1 MSTYEAI
8 IGLEIHAQLLTQSK
22 AFCADSTAFGDEPNT
37 NVSAI
42 SLGHPGTLP
51 KLNKKAV
58 ELAIKMGLATHSK
71 IDKHCYFARK
81 NYFYPDLPKGYQT
94 TQDKTP
100 ICTDGYID
108 LKINQQT
115 KRIGIQRIHLEEDA
129 GKSIHDQDPFDTLID
144 LNRAGVPLIEIVSKP
159 DLRSAQEAAAYIA
172 EIRKMVRY
180 LDICDGNME
189 EGSLRCD
196 VNVSVR
202 LKGENT
208 FRTRCEIKNLN
219 SIRNVERAIEYEI
232 ERQTQIYEA
241 GGTIEQETRNFDPV
255 SGTTSSMRTKETAHD
270 YRYFPE
276 PDLLPLYLQDSYI
289 EQIAA
294 SLPALPAQR
303 YEKYIHQFKLS
314 DFEATTIIEQKEISD
329 YFEALVK
336 VCNHPK
342 QAANW
347 IMGPIKTYL
356 NDTATHIKQFPLTPH
371 HISQIIDLILQDKIS
386 ATAAKEVVF
395 RQMIKQPHLTAF
407 EIATQQGVLQESDAA
422 TIKPLIDEIIQKF
435 PNQVQEYKK
444 GKTGV
449 LGFLVGQVMKAS
461 GGKANPK
468 LVNQMMQEA
477 LHN

>member
-1 MSTYEAI
+1 MKTYEPI
-8 IGLEIHAQLLTQSK
+8 IGLEIHAQLLTKSK
-22 AFCADSTAFGDEPNT
+22 AFCADSAAFGDEPNT

-51 KLNKKAV
+51 RMNKKCV
-58 ELAIKMGLATHSK
+58 ELAIKMGIVTHCK

-108 LKINQQT
+108 IKIGET
-115 KRIGIQRIHLEEDA
+115 IKRIGIQRIHLEEDA

-159 DLRSAQEAAAYIA
+159 DMRSAQEAAAYIT
-172 EIRKMVRY
+172 EIRKIVRY

-202 LKGENT
+202 LQGETT
-208 FRTRCEIKNLN
+208 FRTRAEIKNLN
-219 SIRNVERAIEYEI
+219 SIRNVERAIGYEI
-232 ERQTQIYEA
+232 QRQIGIYEA

-276 PDLLPLYLQDSYI
+276 PDLLPLQIEDSYI
-289 EQIAA
+289 EQLAA

-303 YEKYIHQFKLS
+303 YEKYTQELKLS

-329 YFEALVK
+329 YFEELVK
-336 VCNHPK
+336 VSKHPK
-342 QAANW
+342 QSANW
-347 IMGPIKTYL
+347 VMGAIKTYL
-356 NDTATHIKQFPLTPH
+356 NETATHIEQFPLTPA
-371 HISQIIDLILQDKIS
+371 HIAQIIELILQDKVS
-386 ATAAKEVVF
+386 TTAAKEVIFVEMLKNP
-395 RQMIKQPHLTAF
+395 QLSAL
-407 EIATQQGVLQESDAA
+407 EIATQKGVLQQSNAEDL
-422 TIKPLIDEIIQKF
+422 KPYIDEVIAKF
-435 PNQVQEYKK
+435 PAQVQEYKK

-468 LVNQMMQEA
+468 LVNQMMQDVLA
-477 LHN
+477 

>member
-1 MSTYEAI
+1 MNTYEAI

-22 AFCADSTAFGDEPNT
+22 AFCADSTTFGDEPNT

-58 ELAIKMGLATHSK
+58 ELAIKMGLATHCK
-71 IDKHCYFARK
+71 IDRQCYFARK
-81 NYFYPDLPKGYQT
+81 NYFYPDLPKGYQI

-100 ICTDGYID
+100 ICTDGYIEVKVGQT
-108 LKINQQT
+108 LK
-115 KRIGIQRIHLEEDA
+115 KIGIQRIHLEEDA

-159 DLRSAQEAAAYIA
+159 DMRSAQEAGAYIS
-172 EIRKMVRY
+172 EIRKIVRY

-202 LKGENT
+202 LQGEST

-232 ERQTQIYEA
+232 QRQIQIYQA
-241 GGTIEQETRNFDPV
+241 GGIVEQETRNFDPI
-255 SGTTSSMRTKETAHD
+255 SGTTSAMRTKETAHD

-276 PDLLPLYLQDSYI
+276 PDLLPLQIDEEYI
-289 EQIAA
+289 RQIAA
-294 SLPALPAQR
+294 ALPALPAQR
-303 YEKYIHQFKLS
+303 YEKYIREFNLS
-314 DFEATTIIEQKEISD
+314 DFEATTITEQKEISD

-336 VCNHPK
+336 ASNHPK

-347 IMGPIKTYL
+347 VMGPIKTYL
-356 NDTATHIKQFPLTPH
+356 NETATSITKFPLTPPQVA
-371 HISQIIDLILQDKIS
+371 QIIELILQNKIS
-386 ATAAKEVVF
+386 TTAAKEVVF
-395 RQMIKQPHLTAF
+395 PQMIKHPQLTAL
-407 EIATQQGVLQESDAA
+407 EIATQHNVIQQSDTQA
-422 TIKPLIDEIIQKF
+422 IKPLIEEIIQKF
-435 PNQVQEYKK
+435 PAQVQEYKK
-444 GKTGV
+444 GKKGV

-468 LVNQMMQEA
+468 IVNQMMQEA
-477 LHN
+477 LQ

>member
-1 MSTYEAI
+1 MKTYEAI

-22 AFCADSTAFGDEPNT
+22 AFCADNAAFGDEPNT
-37 NVSAI
+37 NISAI

-51 KLNKKAV
+51 RMNKKSV
-58 ELAIKMGLATHSK
+58 ELAIKMGIVTHCQ

-100 ICTDGYID
+100 ICTEGHID
-108 LKINQQT
+108 LRIGEST

-129 GKSIHDQDPFDTLID
+129 GKSIHDQDPYDTLID

-159 DLRSAQEAAAYIA
+159 DMRSAQEAAAYIT
-172 EIRKMVRY
+172 EIRKIVRY

-202 LKGENT
+202 LQEENT
-208 FRTRCEIKNLN
+208 FRTRAEIKNLN

-232 ERQTQIYEA
+232 QRQIKIYEA

-276 PDLLPLYLQDSYI
+276 PDLLPLQIEDSYI
-289 EQIAA
+289 QQLANN
-294 SLPALPAQR
+294 LPALPAQR
-303 YEKYIHQFKLS
+303 YEKYTKELKLS
-314 DFEATTIIEQKEISD
+314 DFEATTILEQKEISD
-329 YFEALVK
+329 YFEELVK
-336 VCNHPK
+336 VSGNPK
-342 QAANW
+342 QSANW
-347 IMGPIKTYL
+347 VMGSIKTYL
-356 NDTATHIKQFPLTPH
+356 NETATRIQQFPLTPT
-371 HISQIIDLILQDKIS
+371 HIAQIIELIVQDKIS
-386 ATAAKEVVF
+386 VTTAKEVVF
-395 RQMIKQPHLTAF
+395 TEMLKNPELTAS
-407 EIATQQGVLQESDAA
+407 EIATQKGVLQQSNTNEL
-422 TIKPLIDEIIQKF
+422 KPFIDEVITKF
-435 PNQVQEYKK
+435 PAQVQEYKN

-477 LHN
+477 LA

>member
-1 MSTYEAI
+1 MKTYEAI

-22 AFCADSTAFGDEPNT
+22 AFCADNAAFGDEPNT

-51 KLNKKAV
+51 KMNKKSV
-58 ELAIKMGLATHSK
+58 ELAIKMGIVTHCQ

-100 ICTDGYID
+100 ICTEGYID
-108 LKINQQT
+108 IKVGEYI

-159 DLRSAQEAAAYIA
+159 DMRSAQEAAAYIT
-172 EIRKMVRY
+172 EIRKIVRY

-202 LKGENT
+202 LKGETN
-208 FRTRCEIKNLN
+208 FRTRTEIKNLN

-232 ERQTQIYEA
+232 QRQTQIYEA

-276 PDLLPLYLQDSYI
+276 PDLLPLQIEDSYI
-289 EQIAA
+289 QHLAN

-303 YEKYIHQFKLS
+303 YEKYTKELKLS
-314 DFEATTIIEQKEISD
+314 DFEATTILEQKEISD
-329 YFEALVK
+329 YFEELVK
-336 VCNHPK
+336 VSQNPK
-342 QAANW
+342 QSANW
-347 IMGPIKTYL
+347 VMGPIKTYL
-356 NDTATHIKQFPLTPH
+356 NETATHIQQFPLTPA
-371 HISQIIDLILQDKIS
+371 HIAQIIELIIQDKIS
-386 ATAAKEVVF
+386 TTAAKEVVF
-395 RQMIKQPHLTAF
+395 IEMLKNPSLSAL
-407 EIATQQGVLQESDAA
+407 EIATQKGVLQQSNTEDL
-422 TIKPLIDEIIQKF
+422 KPLIENIIQKF
-435 PNQVQEYKK
+435 PAQVQEYKN
-444 GKTGV
+444 GKTGI

-477 LHN
+477 LN

>member
-1 MSTYEAI
+1 MKKYEAI

-22 AFCADSTAFGDEPNT
+22 AYCADNAAFGDEPNT
-37 NVSAI
+37 NISAI

-51 KLNKKAV
+51 KMNKKSV
-58 ELAIKMGLATHSK
+58 ELAVKMGIVTHCQ

-81 NYFYPDLPKGYQT
+81 NYFYPDLPKGYQI

-100 ICTDGYID
+100 ICTEGYID
-108 LKINQQT
+108 LKIGET
-115 KRIGIQRIHLEEDA
+115 IKKIGIQRIHLEEDA

-159 DLRSAQEAAAYIA
+159 DMRSAQEAAAYIT
-172 EIRKMVRY
+172 EIRKIVRY

-202 LKGENT
+202 LEGESAL
-208 FRTRCEIKNLN
+208 RTRAEIKNLN

-232 ERQTQIYEA
+232 QRQIQVYEA

-276 PDLLPLYLQDSYI
+276 PDLLPLQIEDSYI
-289 EQIAA
+289 QHLATT
-294 SLPALPAQR
+294 LPALPAQR
-303 YEKYIHQFKLS
+303 YQKYTKEWKLS
-314 DFEATTIIEQKEISD
+314 DFEATTILEQKEISD
-329 YFEALVK
+329 YFEALVDVSK
-336 VCNHPK
+336 HPK
-342 QAANW
+342 QSANW
-347 IMGPIKTYL
+347 VMGAIKTYL
-356 NDTATHIKQFPLTPH
+356 NETATHIQQFPLSPA
-371 HISQIIDLILQDKIS
+371 HIAQIIELILQDKIS
-386 ATAAKEVVF
+386 TTAAKEVVF
-395 RQMIKQPHLTAF
+395 TEMLKNPNLTAL
-407 EIATQQGVLQESDAA
+407 EIATQKGVLQQSNTDDL
-422 TIKPLIDEIIQKF
+422 KPFIDEVIAKF
-435 PNQVQEYKK
+435 PAQVQEYKK

-477 LHN
+477 LG

>member
-1 MSTYEAI
+1 MKTYEPV

-51 KLNKKAV
+51 KMNKKSV
-58 ELAIKMGLATHSK
+58 ELAIKMGIVTHCQ

-100 ICTDGYID
+100 ICTEGYID
-108 LKINQQT
+108 IKVGETI

-159 DLRSAQEAAAYIA
+159 DMRSSQEAAAYIT
-172 EIRKMVRY
+172 EIRKIVRY

-202 LKGENT
+202 LQGETT
-208 FRTRCEIKNLN
+208 FRTRAEIKNLN

-232 ERQTQIYEA
+232 QRQIQIYEA

-276 PDLLPLYLQDSYI
+276 PDLLPLQIEDSYI
-289 EQIAA
+289 QELAN

-303 YEKYIHQFKLS
+303 YEKYTKELKLS

-329 YFEALVK
+329 YFEELVK
-336 VCNHPK
+336 ASNHPK
-342 QAANW
+342 QSANW
-347 IMGPIKTYL
+347 VMGAIKTYL
-356 NDTATHIKQFPLTPH
+356 NENAIRIQQFPLSPA
-371 HISQIIDLILQDKIS
+371 HIAQIIELIVQDKIS
-386 ATAAKEVVF
+386 TTAAKEVVF
-395 RQMIKQPHLTAF
+395 TEMLKNPQLTAL
-407 EIATQQGVLQESDAA
+407 EIATQKGVLQQSNTDDL
-422 TIKPLIDEIIQKF
+422 KPFIDEVIAKF
-435 PNQVQEYKK
+435 PAQVQEYKN
-444 GKTGV
+444 GKTGI

-477 LHN
+477 LA

>member
-1 MSTYEAI
+1 MKKYEAI

-22 AFCADSTAFGDEPNT
+22 AYCADSTAFGDEPNT
-37 NVSAI
+37 NISAI

-51 KLNKKAV
+51 KMNKKAV
-58 ELAIKMGLATHSK
+58 ELAIKMGIVTHCQ

-81 NYFYPDLPKGYQT
+81 NYFYPDLPKGYQI

-100 ICTDGYID
+100 LCTEGHID
-108 LKINQQT
+108 IRIGNDI
-115 KRIGIQRIHLEEDA
+115 KRIGIQRIHMEEDA

-159 DLRSAQEAAAYIA
+159 DMRSAQEAAAYIT
-172 EIRKMVRY
+172 EIRKIVRY

-196 VNVSVR
+196 VNISVR
-202 LKGENT
+202 LEGETT
-208 FRTRCEIKNLN
+208 FRTRAEIKNLN

-232 ERQTQIYEA
+232 QRQTQIYEA

-255 SGTTSSMRTKETAHD
+255 TGTTSSMRTKETAHD

-276 PDLLPLYLQDSYI
+276 ADLLPLQIQDSYI
-289 EQIAA
+289 QQLAN

-303 YEKYIHQFKLS
+303 YQKYIHELKLS
-314 DFEATTIIEQKEISD
+314 DFEATTILEQKEISD
-329 YFEALVK
+329 YFEALVQ
-336 VCNHPK
+336 VSQHPK
-342 QAANW
+342 QSANW
-347 IMGPIKTYL
+347 VMGAIKTYL
-356 NDTATHIKQFPLTPH
+356 NETATHIQQFPLSPA
-371 HISQIIDLILQDKIS
+371 HIAQIIELIVQDKVS
-386 ATAAKEVVF
+386 TTAAKEVIF
-395 RQMIKQPHLTAF
+395 TEMLKNPQMSAL
-407 EIATQQGVLQESDAA
+407 EIATQKGVLQQSNTEDL
-422 TIKPLIDEIIQKF
+422 KLLIDEVIQKF
-435 PNQVQEYKK
+435 PAQVQEYKK

-449 LGFLVGQVMKAS
+449 LGFLVGQVMKIS

-477 LHN
+477 LN